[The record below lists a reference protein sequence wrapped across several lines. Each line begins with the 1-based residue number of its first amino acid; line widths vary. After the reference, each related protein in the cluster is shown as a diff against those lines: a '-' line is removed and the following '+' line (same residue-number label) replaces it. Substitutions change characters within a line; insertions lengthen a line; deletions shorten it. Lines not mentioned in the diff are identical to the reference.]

1 MRRRA
6 AKRRGFIAFVACFGA
21 LTSSLPGQA
30 HAEQAFAPP
39 RLFGPGGPLSP
50 FPPGGPPPSAPAP
63 TLQPVGAGGGG
74 GWPVFGAVFNPALAP
89 LGKWTVRVEAAP
101 VRYVS
106 LVADGSLLKIDFP
119 NVPTIEGKSIELGV
133 HVWPGGGGL
142 RGFYVGPR
150 YLYGKGDST
159 EATGTLTGWGFD
171 VGYQL
176 VLGHFALNLGAGVE
190 TGKLAL
196 SPKGDP
202 SVLETIDPKLVD
214 RLARESNE
222 TRVLPVATIGL
233 GFAL

>member
-1 MRRRA
+1 MRRRVT
-6 AKRRGFIAFVACFGA
+6 KRRGFVVLAVCVGVSSA
-21 LTSSLPGQA
+21 LHARPA
-30 HAEQAFAPP
+30 AAEQPFSPP
-39 RLFGPGGPLSP
+39 RLFGPGGPLAP

-63 TLQPVGAGGGG
+63 TLSPLGTGGLGAF
-74 GWPVFGAVFNPALAP
+74 PVFSALFNPALAP
-89 LGKWTVRVEAAP
+89 LGKWSARVEVAP
-101 VRYVS
+101 VRYLS

-119 NVPTIEGKSIELGV
+119 NVPTIEGRSIEIGG
-133 HVWPGGGGL
+133 HIWPGGEGV

-150 YLYGKGDST
+150 YLYGKGDSN

-176 VLGHFALNLGAGVE
+176 VFGHFALNLGAGVE
-190 TGKLAL
+190 AGKLSL

-202 SVLETIDPKLVD
+202 AVLGTVDPGLVA
-214 RLARESNE
+214 RLQRESNE